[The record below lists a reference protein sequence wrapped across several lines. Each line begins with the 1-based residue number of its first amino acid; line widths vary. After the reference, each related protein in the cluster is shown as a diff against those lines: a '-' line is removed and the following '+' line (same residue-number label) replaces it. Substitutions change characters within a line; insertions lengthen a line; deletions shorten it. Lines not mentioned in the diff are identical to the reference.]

1 METVATSLKLPS
13 SLKRELE
20 RLATRSGQSPHAY
33 MVQAISAQV
42 ERDRRYAQ
50 FAQDALDAER
60 HALES
65 GDVYDFDEVAAYVRQ
80 RVRGEKA
87 AMPKARRWLK

>member
-1 METVATSLKLPS
+1 METVATSLKLPPV
-13 SLKRELE
+13 LKRDLE
-20 RLATRSGQSPHAY
+20 RLASRSGQSPHAY

-60 HALES
+60 QALET
-65 GDVYDFDEVAAYVRQ
+65 GEVYDFDEVAAYVRQ

-87 AMPKARRWLK
+87 TLPRARKWLK